1 MSEKN
6 LIDEPALRAPLSGI
20 RVIDLTRILSGPFCT
35 MMLGDMGADVIKV
48 EDPKG
53 GDPVRHIGEGA
64 EGLSWYFASFNRN
77 KRSVVLDLRQPEG
90 LESLRELLAT
100 ADVLVENYRPGVLSD
115 MGFTPEAL
123 KALNPRLVVASIN
136 GYGST
141 GPYSQRPAFDFVIQ
155 AMSGFMSVNG
165 EPSGPALRSG
175 LPITDLVAGVYAAFG
190 IVSALRAREL
200 NGTGQ
205 YVESPMMNGIMSMFA
220 YLASDYLAAGKEPVR
235 NGNDHP
241 ITSPYGMFT
250 AADGELAVAPST
262 EAVLRKFLGVLEL
275 EPLLQD
281 ERFASNAQRMQHREA
296 LNALINAK
304 LRSQPRS
311 HWLERLN
318 NAGVPS
324 GVVQT
329 IPEAF
334 ADPQVR
340 DQEMVIE
347 VDHPGHGVVKTLG
360 FPLKLSATPC
370 RVHRPAPDHG
380 QHTQEVLRAITPSR
394 VGADV

>member
-1 MSEKN
+1 MSDVSDASHGPLK
-6 LIDEPALRAPLSGI
+6 PPLSGI

-77 KRSVVLDLRQPEG
+77 KRSVVLDLRKPEG
-90 LESLRELLAT
+90 LVHLRSLLAT

-165 EPSGPALRSG
+165 ERDGPSLRSG

-190 IVSALRAREL
+190 IVSALRARDL

-220 YLASDYLAAGKEPVR
+220 YLASDYLAAGKEPTK

-241 ITSPYGMFT
+241 ITSPYGMFA
-250 AADGELAVAPST
+250 AADGEVAVAPST
-262 EAVLRKFLGVLEL
+262 EAVLRKFLAVLEL
-275 EPLLQD
+275 EHLLKD
-281 ERFASNAQRMQHREA
+281 ERFATNAQRMVYREE
-296 LNALINAK
+296 LDVCISAK
-304 LRSQPRS
+304 LKTHPRD

-318 NAGVPS
+318 AAGVPS
-324 GVVQT
+324 GIVQT

-340 DQEMVIE
+340 HQQMVME
-347 VDHPGHGVVKTLG
+347 VEHPGHGMVKTLG
-360 FPLKLSATPC
+360 FPLKLSETPC

-380 QHTQEVLRAITPSR
+380 QHTDEVLSALQFLP
-394 VGADV
+394 AQALA

>member
-1 MSEKN
+1 MN
-6 LIDEPALRAPLSGI
+6 LPSDDALRAPLSGV

-35 MMLGDMGADVIKV
+35 MMLGDMGADVIKI
-48 EDPKG
+48 EDPHS
-53 GDPVRHIGEGA
+53 GDPVRHIGQGA

-90 LESLRELLAT
+90 LAHLRSLLAT
-100 ADVLVENYRPGVLSD
+100 ADVLVENFRPGVLSD

-123 KALNPRLVVASIN
+123 KTLNPRLVVASIN

-165 EPSGPALRSG
+165 ERDGPSLRSG

-190 IVSALRAREL
+190 IVSALRARDL

-205 YVESPMMNGIMSMFA
+205 HVEAPMMNSIMSMFA
-220 YLASDYLAAGKEPVR
+220 YLASDYLASGREPVK

-241 ITSPYGMFT
+241 ITSPYGLFP
-250 AADGELAVAPST
+250 AADGEVAVAPST
-262 EAVLRKFLGVLEL
+262 EAILLKFLTALDLAHVLQE
-275 EPLLQD
+275 
-281 ERFASNAQRMQHREA
+281 ERFRTNAQRMVHREA
-296 LNALINAK
+296 LNALIAEKMQSNT
-304 LRSQPRS
+304 RS

-318 NAGVPS
+318 AAGVPS
-324 GVVQT
+324 GIVQT

-340 DQEMVIE
+340 HQEMVME
-347 VDHPGHGVVKTLG
+347 VEHPGHGVVKTLG
-360 FPLKLSATPC
+360 FPLRFSDTPC

-380 QHTQEVLRAITPSR
+380 QHTDEVLASLTAAGR
-394 VGADV
+394 